1 MPVPKPNLL
10 GLISERNV
18 VAQQIA
24 TFSFLG
30 KCNNNE
36 VYA

>member
-10 GLISERNV
+10 GLISERNI
-18 VAQQIA
+18 VAQQIV
-24 TFSFLG
+24 TFSSLG
-30 KCNNNE
+30 KCNNNG